1 MSLKDT
7 SPEKGGDA
15 VDLARTESFAAGD
28 SENAGSTDL
37 HRTETKRNIK
47 SRHAQMLA
55 IGGTIGTGLFVGAGQ
70 ALAVAGPANLFMAYS
85 IICFF
90 VYGIVTAVAEVAAYL
105 PSPGS
110 SMSSHGTRFVSR
122 SLGFAMGWLYWYSFG
137 ILVAYEV
144 TAASLVINYWPNT
157 IHIAVWITIMLAV
170 ILALN
175 FSPVKW
181 YAESEF
187 WFASLKVIM
196 IIGLLL
202 LAFILAVGGGPDG
215 KKIGFSY
222 WNDPGAMNEYL
233 VTGTAGRFCAFIYAL
248 TFSMFSFNFG
258 PELIVLTSGEM
269 RSPRKNLP
277 TAAKNFVWR
286 LITFYA
292 LGALAISVIC
302 RSDAPGL
309 TDGGFGAA
317 ASPWVIAIKDS
328 GIKILDSIINAGI
341 ILSAWSSGNSF
352 LYMSSRSLYSM
363 AKSGNAPAIFARC
376 NRHGVPV
383 YATLC
388 SALFGPLAYMNVG
401 NSTSQVF
408 NWFINMTN
416 TAGFTSWVCC
426 CIILLRFRKACKAQ
440 GVTDIPFQSWLQPWA
455 SYVCMVFFICLLGLN
470 GFSVFFP
477 GHWSVSSFLTAYIG
491 LPIFLA
497 IYFGHRI
504 YHWKDSW
511 MIAPGEVDMHTGLDA
526 IKALEETESEQ
537 EYPQKRG
544 AGAKAWRVVKSLW
557 E

>member
-1 MSLKDT
+1 
-7 SPEKGGDA
+7 
-15 VDLARTESFAAGD
+15 
-28 SENAGSTDL
+28 
-37 HRTETKRNIK
+37 
-47 SRHAQMLA
+47 
-55 IGGTIGTGLFVGAGQ
+55 
-70 ALAVAGPANLFMAYS
+70 
-85 IICFF
+85 
-90 VYGIVTAVAEVAAYL
+90 
-105 PSPGS
+105 
-110 SMSSHGTRFVSR
+110 MSSHGTRFVSK

-137 ILVAYEV
+137 ILVAYEI
-144 TAASLVINYWPNT
+144 TAASLVINYWPNNV
-157 IHIAVWITIMLAV
+157 HIAVWITIMLV
-170 ILALN
+170 IILALN

-187 WFASLKVIM
+187 WFASLKVLM

-202 LAFILAVGGGPDG
+202 LAFILAVGGGPNG

-233 VTGTAGRFCAFIYAL
+233 VTGARGRFCAFIYAL

-269 RSPRKNLP
+269 RAPRKNLP

-286 LITFYA
+286 LIVFYS

-309 TDGGFGAA
+309 TDGGYGAA

-376 NRHGVPV
+376 NRYGVPV
-383 YATLC
+383 YATLA

-401 NSTSQVF
+401 SSTSEVF
-408 NWFINMTN
+408 NWFINLTN
-416 TAGFTSWVCC
+416 TAGFTSWICC

-440 GVTDIPFQSWLQPWA
+440 GVTDIPFQSILQPWA
-455 SYVCMVFFICLLGLN
+455 SYICIVFFACLLGLN

-477 GHWSVSSFLTAYIG
+477 GQWSVSSFLTSYIG
-491 LPIFLA
+491 LPIFLV
-497 IYFGHRI
+497 IYGAHRV
-504 YHWKDSW
+504 YHWNEGW
-511 MIAPGEVDMHTGLDA
+511 VIAPGDVDLHTGLDA
-526 IKALEETESEQ
+526 IKALEEVEAEQ
-537 EYPQKRG
+537 EYPEKG
-544 AGAKAWRVVKSLW
+544 GVKGKAWRVVKSIW

>member
-1 MSLKDT
+1 MSSKD
-7 SPEKGGDA
+7 SSNEKGNEAADF
-15 VDLARTESFAAGD
+15 ARTESYAAGD
-28 SENAGSTDL
+28 SETAGVTDL
-37 HRTETKRNIK
+37 SRTETKRNIK

-70 ALAVAGPANLFMAYS
+70 ALARAGPANLFMAYS

-90 VYGIVTAVAEVAAYL
+90 VYGIVTGVAEVAAYL
-105 PSPGS
+105 PLPGA
-110 SMSSHGTRFVSR
+110 SMSSHGTRFVSK

-137 ILVAYEV
+137 ILVAYEI
-144 TAASLVINYWPNT
+144 TAASLVINYWPNN
-157 IHIAVWITIMLAV
+157 IHIAVWITIMLVV

-187 WFASLKVIM
+187 WFASLKVLM

-202 LAFILAVGGGPDG
+202 LAFILAVGGGPNG

-233 VTGTAGRFCAFIYAL
+233 VTGARGRFCAFIYAL

-269 RSPRKNLP
+269 RAPRKNLP

-286 LITFYA
+286 LIVFYS

-309 TDGGFGAA
+309 TDGGYGAA

-376 NRHGVPV
+376 NRYGVPV
-383 YATLC
+383 YATLA

-401 NSTSQVF
+401 SSTSEVF
-408 NWFINMTN
+408 NWFINLTN
-416 TAGFTSWVCC
+416 TAGFTSWICC

-440 GVTDIPFQSWLQPWA
+440 GVTDIPFQSILQPWA
-455 SYVCMVFFICLLGLN
+455 SYICIVFFACLLGLN

-477 GHWSVSSFLTAYIG
+477 GQWSVSSFLTSYIG
-491 LPIFLA
+491 LPIFLV
-497 IYFGHRI
+497 IYGAHRVC
-504 YHWKDSW
+504 HWNEGW
-511 MIAPGEVDMHTGLDA
+511 IIAPSDVDLHTGLDA
-526 IKALEETESEQ
+526 IKALEEVEAEQ
-537 EYPQKRG
+537 EYPEKG
-544 AGAKAWRVVKSLW
+544 GVKGKAWRVVKSIW